1 MKKVKT
7 MTIIL
12 EIAIIMI
19 IRTATTTNKNNTYN
33 GHHHDSDITSARQK
47 KLKIPKKM
55 QISK

>member
-1 MKKVKT
+1 MT
-7 MTIIL
+7 MIL

-19 IRTATTTNKNNTYN
+19 IRTATTTTTTINNTYN
-33 GHHHDSDITSARQK
+33 GHNNDSYITSARQK